1 MAQAI
6 DRVSARRFTRLAQG
20 GALVA
25 LLCVVAVAA
34 FIAPGGK
41 TPEVTLP
48 EPGHAAEGPQGE
60 SAAAPVTVDS
70 GGIAERLA
78 LIQNSPKAPET
89 PEGPG
94 RTDELEHAEGG
105 THAPVVRYLGPVGAG
120 NVVLMALIDE
130 DGRQRFAGVGDRT
143 SAGSVRSLSPTEL
156 VLADA
161 GGKETKVALLDRGAE
176 TVTRTGAARG
186 SAPTRFSAAIVN
198 LNQPASKASGMA
210 TRGPEYEARKG
221 RMIADYI
228 EKLRGSGDQ
237 RSELELKQ
245 EADRMAEQSLRMSES
260 VGTAPPPPPSP
271 QEQKDALR
279 KPNQPPGKGNP

>member
-25 LLCVVAVAA
+25 LLSGVAVAA

-41 TPEVTLP
+41 APEVTLP
-48 EPGHAAEGPQGE
+48 EPGPAAEGPQGE

-78 LIQNSPKAPET
+78 LIQNSPKPPET
-89 PEGPG
+89 PQGPG
-94 RTDELEHAEGG
+94 KPDELEHAGSP
-105 THAPVVRYLGPVGAG
+105 HAPVVRYLGPVGTG
-120 NVVLMALIDE
+120 NVVLMALIDD

-161 GGKETKVALLDRGAE
+161 DGKQTKFALLDRGAE

-186 SAPTRFSAAIVN
+186 SSPTRFSAAIVN
-198 LNQPASKASGMA
+198 LNQPASKGSGMA

-221 RMIADYI
+221 QMIAEYI
-228 EKLRGSGDQ
+228 EKLRGSGDP

-245 EADRMAEQSLRMSES
+245 EADRMAAQSLRMAES

-271 QEQKDALR
+271 QEQKDR
-279 KPNQPPGKGNP
+279 KPTQPPRKGNQ